1 SARRTDQRFM
11 SAHRN
16 ELRKPSQGTGGR
28 GRVGSVLRAHLA
40 TTTVVD
46 SLSPQRSA
54 GRGLGRGVFDL
65 CLPMVPAELLLS
77 RTLSSTPRRRGGLVV
92 MSRRARV
99 KRCCAPNIDRK
110 GRLAHLA
117 RLRNDR
123 RLLAAESR
131 EPS

>member
-1 SARRTDQRFM
+1 MQPIYS
-11 SAHRN
+11 
-16 ELRKPSQGTGGR
+16 GR
-28 GRVGSVLRAHLA
+28 ARAHLA

-54 GRGLGRGVFDL
+54 GRGLGRGAFDL

-77 RTLSSTPRRRGGLVV
+77 PTLSSTPRRRGGLVV

-99 KRCCAPNIDRK
+99 KRVKRCCAPNIDRK
-110 GRLAHLA
+110 GRLAHPA

-123 RLLAAESR
+123 RRLAAESR
-131 EPS
+131 EPSRPGRGGDSSVVSPK